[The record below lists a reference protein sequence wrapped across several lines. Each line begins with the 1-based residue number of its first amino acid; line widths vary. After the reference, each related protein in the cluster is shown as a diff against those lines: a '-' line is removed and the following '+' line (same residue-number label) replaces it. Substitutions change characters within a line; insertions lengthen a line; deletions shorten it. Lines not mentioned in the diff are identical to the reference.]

1 MSESNH
7 EETVENVAESIE
19 DLLRMEIIKFDDS
32 NFIGHEKVILT
43 VKFSFILS
51 KMMADPN
58 FVKDDQ
64 QSLLK
69 ALYYSLLIYLDDEL
83 KLPRRITMALANDI
97 EKFQDAS
104 QLSKLVKRYV
114 MVLYNI
120 MQEA

>member
-1 MSESNH
+1 MSESDH
-7 EETVENVAESIE
+7 EETVESVAESIE

-51 KMMADPN
+51 KMIADPN

-83 KLPRRITMALANDI
+83 KLPRRLTMALANDI

-104 QLSKLVKRYV
+104 QLSKIVKRYV

-120 MQEA
+120 VREA

>member
-1 MSESNH
+1 MSESDH

-32 NFIGHEKVILT
+32 NFTEHEKVILT

-51 KMMADPN
+51 KMIADPN

-83 KLPRRITMALANDI
+83 KLPRRLTMALANDI

-104 QLSKLVKRYV
+104 QLSKIVKRYV

-120 MQEA
+120 VREA

>member
-1 MSESNH
+1 MSESDH
-7 EETVENVAESIE
+7 EETLENVAESIE

-32 NFIGHEKVILT
+32 NFTGLEKVTLT

-51 KMMADPN
+51 KMIADPN

-83 KLPRRITMALANDI
+83 KLSRRLTMALANDI
-97 EKFQDAS
+97 EKFQDDS
-104 QLSKLVKRYV
+104 QLSKIVKRYV

-120 MQEA
+120 VREA

>member
-1 MSESNH
+1 MSESDH
-7 EETVENVAESIE
+7 EETVESVAQSIE

-51 KMMADPN
+51 KMIADPN

-83 KLPRRITMALANDI
+83 KLPRRVTMALANDI

-104 QLSKLVKRYV
+104 QLSKIVKRYV

-120 MQEA
+120 VREA

>member
-1 MSESNH
+1 MSESDH
-7 EETVENVAESIE
+7 EETVESVAESIE

-51 KMMADPN
+51 KMIADPN

-83 KLPRRITMALANDI
+83 KLPRRLTMALANDV

-104 QLSKLVKRYV
+104 QLSKIVKRYV

-120 MQEA
+120 VRGA

>member
-1 MSESNH
+1 MSESDH
-7 EETVENVAESIE
+7 EETVESVAESIE

-51 KMMADPN
+51 KMIADPN

-83 KLPRRITMALANDI
+83 KLPRRLTMALANDI
-97 EKFQDAS
+97 EKFQDAA
-104 QLSKLVKRYV
+104 QLSKIVKRYV

-120 MQEA
+120 VREA

>member
-83 KLPRRITMALANDI
+83 KLPRRLTMALANDI

-104 QLSKLVKRYV
+104 QLSKIVKRYV

-120 MQEA
+120 VREA

>member
-1 MSESNH
+1 MSESDH
-7 EETVENVAESIE
+7 EETVESVAESIE

-51 KMMADPN
+51 KMIADPN

-83 KLPRRITMALANDI
+83 KLPRRFTMALANDI

-104 QLSKLVKRYV
+104 QLSKIVKRYV

-120 MQEA
+120 VREA

>member
-1 MSESNH
+1 MSESDH
-7 EETVENVAESIE
+7 EETVESVAQSIE

-51 KMMADPN
+51 KMIADPN

-83 KLPRRITMALANDI
+83 KLPRRLTMALANDI
-97 EKFQDAS
+97 EKFQDDS
-104 QLSKLVKRYV
+104 QLSRIVKRYV

-120 MQEA
+120 VREA